1 MRTGA
6 AGRIA
11 IPSRPMCRI
20 SWRRRRPNSSGRMRP
35 CPGQLVER
43 KLGARADELDEFGKV
58 ALAGFAAAAWLELRA
73 RDVREIAQE
82 LADVAGR
89 ADRLLRRAGADA
101 IQEAPAPGGQRRDA
115 IGERRFLAGQ

>member
-20 SWRRRRPNSSGRMRP
+20 SCRRRRPNSSARMRP
-35 CPGQLVER
+35 RTGQLVER
-43 KLGARADELDEFGKV
+43 KLGARADELDEFGKIT
-58 ALAGFAAAAWLELRA
+58 LAGLVAAAGLELRA
-73 RDVREIAQE
+73 RDVSEVAQE

-89 ADRLLRRAGADA
+89 IDRLLRRAGADA
-101 IQEAPAPGGQRRDA
+101 
-115 IGERRFLAGQ
+115 